1 MGRQKSWQIWKV
13 LKRFC
18 RKLNY
23 EAMLK
28 NLFCNTSLEFLKA
41 TFRRWN
47 LIFPLKRILDSHLST
62 FFAEN
67 FSFRKPC
74 PFKKVISIK
83 GLFLH
88 SLIDCG
94 FDFTLR
100 WNPTCLIQDLQK
112 QIHSSK
118 RNRYSWK
125 QNVLYVLEM
134 KLCLLGWYS
143 AQFWFNFGCF
153 RQAKFWSSEH
163 FDQMQLLVQ
172 KKSWNPKLK
181 IQFGCADNQ
190 SFDCWG
196 TLTKCNCWSK
206 KKYKN
211 TKSKNPI

>member
-1 MGRQKSWQIWKV
+1 MGQQKFWQILKV

-18 RKLNY
+18 RKSNY

-100 WNPTCLIQDLQK
+100 WNLTRLIQDLQK
-112 QIHSSK
+112 QLHSSK

-125 QNVLYVLEM
+125 QNVLYVLEIVSSW
-134 KLCLLGWYS
+134 LIFCTILV
-143 AQFWFNFGCF
+143 QFWLFPTSKVLIVWALWPNASAGP
-153 RQAKFWSSEH
+153 
-163 FDQMQLLVQ
+163 
-172 KKSWNPKLK
+172 KKSWNPK
-181 IQFGCADNQ
+181 
-190 SFDCWG
+190 
-196 TLTKCNCWSK
+196 
-206 KKYKN
+206 
-211 TKSKNPI
+211 